1 MSSLWQKRWV
11 RISVYS
17 SFFSSMFL
25 ISLVLTYPSTALVAE
40 IESGVAKGAPDIKN
54 LVIEHAA
61 ISGLGLRLQNVE
73 FTYGKGEIPW
83 RFDDLRIG
91 LAGFGFDPEK
101 PAFSIQAVAYGG
113 EVDIQ
118 IDGAKVNA
126 RVDDLDLSSVL
137 PLQDMLGIGIGG
149 RLGGSIDM
157 DASDPKQKW
166 RKANG
171 AVDLTLSA
179 ASVGPGKLPI
189 PGFGQPLTVPQVM
202 IGDLPLGLEVN
213 EGKAVLKSIKVTGEQ
228 LELAAKGDVTLQR
241 SLRLSALDL
250 SVDARPTDK
259 LKSTQEGKNLLNV
272 LDRKSPLL
280 PRKVKR
286 NMSKKGWLG
295 MTVSGRMSRP
305 RFRMRKSNIR

>member
-91 LAGFGFDPEK
+91 LAGFGFDPEN

-113 EVDIQ
+113 EVDIHACHEC
-118 IDGAKVNA
+118 GV
-126 RVDDLDLSSVL
+126 DLSRHWSYCGRLLCWWSSCQSRRHCRHVRARQSDVHRCL
-137 PLQDMLGIGIGG
+137 CPDCRSGRWWIGG
-149 RLGGSIDM
+149 
-157 DASDPKQKW
+157 
-166 RKANG
+166 
-171 AVDLTLSA
+171 LS
-179 ASVGPGKLPI
+179 
-189 PGFGQPLTVPQVM
+189 
-202 IGDLPLGLEVN
+202 
-213 EGKAVLKSIKVTGEQ
+213 
-228 LELAAKGDVTLQR
+228 
-241 SLRLSALDL
+241 RLSCHCG
-250 SVDARPTDK
+250 SH
-259 LKSTQEGKNLLNV
+259 E
-272 LDRKSPLL
+272 
-280 PRKVKR
+280 
-286 NMSKKGWLG
+286 LG
-295 MTVSGRMSRP
+295 AFWWTR
-305 RFRMRKSNIR
+305 I